1 MHDLDLDHGDDDEDV
16 AQDDEDAEGDK
27 VRNLGHRRHTASHGQ
42 AAGVA
47 VAAVGAADVGELDIG
62 SFGGDQF
69 RSLHGD
75 WNWLVPCQGP
85 AIDFCHTY
93 SLGTCWIS
101 LLFVVV
107 VFTKLSTAA
116 VFTFVTVSLIK
127 RCFLSSFLEGV
138 VYVSCSLQEFG
149 TVSAVTDERMN
160 E

>member
-27 VRNLGHRRHTASHGQ
+27 VRNLGHRRHTASLGQ

-93 SLGTCWIS
+93 SLETC
-101 LLFVVV
+101 
-107 VFTKLSTAA
+107 
-116 VFTFVTVSLIK
+116 
-127 RCFLSSFLEGV
+127 
-138 VYVSCSLQEFG
+138 
-149 TVSAVTDERMN
+149 
-160 E
+160 